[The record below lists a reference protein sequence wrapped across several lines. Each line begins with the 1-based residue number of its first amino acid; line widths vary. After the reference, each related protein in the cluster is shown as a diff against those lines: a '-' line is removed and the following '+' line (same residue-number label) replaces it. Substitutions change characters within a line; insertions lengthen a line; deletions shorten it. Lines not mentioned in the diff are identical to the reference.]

1 MNERTVTRQNSA
13 KQSAR
18 KLAKI
23 LAALAILVLFCIC
36 FAACAKK
43 PPETV
48 DPGSPDQPEGERPGT
63 TPEEPAP
70 PEEPVPEEPKVF
82 APKNVIMISVQDL
95 GDGMIG
101 GHYYDTPLMPG
112 LDSLLSDF
120 SYYKNNVSSSA
131 YASGLDVIMASS
143 VYAPQYV
150 EPIAGLRGDDVT
162 TLGKILS
169 EKGFYTLAVTSG
181 PKGAYGGAK
190 TYKSFGYQDF
200 IAVAVD
206 DLPKKSVYDAA
217 ISALKKNESD
227 YFFLSITDL
236 GLYTGLSDIT
246 ATEVAGSEDVAAY
259 ARRMA
264 YVDMTISKFIEDLKA
279 EGLYDDT
286 VIVITGTGAAFDLT
300 DTSAVA
306 GMKKLIGGYTLENYV
321 KAPLLVKIPGK
332 QATESDRLVSH
343 NDVFVTLTDCLG
355 IDDDNLWINGESLDK
370 GHDKIYIQSVLNRGS
385 YIDETSIVSTDG
397 TANASLSTRY
407 DRAAKT
413 TDSAV
418 TKENEIRES
427 VAYFEDYYLKLTYGL
442 SVKSYE
448 NGMAEALSAFE
459 ASKNELTVA
468 PEQNVADEMP
478 EDGDLYK
485 NDVNLFNES
494 IMFSANE
501 FKGEFVSVIYK
512 DGGLMLMPGS
522 TEGTFISDEVYLGGS
537 FKQMLASWNSDS
549 TGGTVEVSVSVM
561 LDDGSYTGWFS
572 WGVWSAIKGLSGSA
586 STENEHGEVG
596 IDILDLNK
604 ECQGVVRYR
613 IDIKQTKDHSPIV
626 YNVTL
631 ASDKEESLL
640 KAPADTYKKL
650 DVPYRRQTD
659 VPEIGGQICSATS
672 LSMILLYLGEE
683 GLEVED
689 VAWGVRDYGAKR
701 FGNWAYNVAY
711 AGELGY
717 NAYIDYFDID
727 AIKWAVYTGHPLACS
742 IRVKEGQLSASG
754 YPDYTTNGHLLC
766 VVGYE
771 ERNGKKWLLINDPAH
786 PEVDAILESDFEN
799 IYRGVSYIVQ
809 IRPD

>member
-1 MNERTVTRQNSA
+1 MNNGKEASRFTVRGA
-13 KQSAR
+13 MR
-18 KLAKI
+18 KITKYLTI
-23 LAALAILVLFCIC
+23 IAILLL
-36 FAACAKK
+36 ACLLLGACTKT
-43 PPETV
+43 PPEIV
-48 DPGSPDQPEGERPGT
+48 DPGT
-63 TPEEPAP
+63 TPETPDEPIP
-70 PEEPVPEEPKVF
+70 DEPKVF
-82 APKNVIMISVQDL
+82 SPKNVIMISVQDL

-101 GHYYDTPLMPG
+101 GDYYGTPLTPG
-112 LDSLLSDF
+112 LNALLSDF
-120 SYYKNNVSSSA
+120 SHYKNNISSSA
-131 YASGLDVIMASS
+131 YASGLDVIMSSS
-143 VYAPQYV
+143 VYAPQYN
-150 EPIAGLRGDDVT
+150 EPIAGLQGEDIN
-162 TLGKILS
+162 TLGKILT

-181 PKGAYGGAK
+181 PKGAYGGSK

-200 IAVAVD
+200 ITVSID
-206 DLPKKSVYDAA
+206 DLPKKSVYDEA
-217 ISALKKNESD
+217 ISALKKNDSD

-264 YVDMTISKFIEDLKA
+264 YVDKTISKFIADLKA
-279 EGLYDDT
+279 EGLYNDT
-286 VIVITGTGAAFDLT
+286 VIIITGTGATFDLQDST
-300 DTSAVA
+300 AVT
-306 GMKKLIGGYTLENYV
+306 GMKKLIGGYTLENYI
-321 KAPLLVKIPGK
+321 KAPLLVKIPGQEAK
-332 QATESDRLVSH
+332 ESDLLVSH

-355 IDDDNLWINGESLDK
+355 IDDDNLWLNGKSLDK

-385 YIDETSIVSTDG
+385 YIDATSIVSADS
-397 TANASLSTRY
+397 TANANLSSLY

-413 TDSAV
+413 TGSASA
-418 TKENEIRES
+418 KASEIQES

-442 SVKSYE
+442 SVKCYE
-448 NGMAEALSAFE
+448 SSTAEALGAFE
-459 ASKNELTVA
+459 TSKDSLAVT
-468 PEQNVADEMP
+468 PEQNVADEKP
-478 EDGDLYK
+478 KDGDLYK
-485 NDVNLFNES
+485 NDVKLFNES

-537 FKQMLASWNSDS
+537 FKQMLASWNSDAS
-549 TGGTVEVSVSVM
+549 GGTVEISVAIM
-561 LDDGSYTGWFS
+561 LDDGTYTDWFS

-586 STENEHGEVG
+586 STKNEHGKVG
-596 IDILDLNK
+596 IDILDLNE
-604 ECQGVVRYR
+604 ECEGVVKYR
-613 IDIKQTKDHSPIV
+613 IDIKQKKDHSPIV

-631 ASDKEESLL
+631 ASDKEDSLL
-640 KAPADTYKKL
+640 KAPTDTYKKL

-689 VAWGVRDYGAKR
+689 VAWGVRDYGAQR

-742 IRVKEGQLSASG
+742 IRVKAGQLSASG
-754 YPDYTTNGHLLC
+754 YPGYQSNGHLLC

-786 PEVDAILESDFEN
+786 PEVDAILESDFVN

-809 IRPD
+809 VRPEN